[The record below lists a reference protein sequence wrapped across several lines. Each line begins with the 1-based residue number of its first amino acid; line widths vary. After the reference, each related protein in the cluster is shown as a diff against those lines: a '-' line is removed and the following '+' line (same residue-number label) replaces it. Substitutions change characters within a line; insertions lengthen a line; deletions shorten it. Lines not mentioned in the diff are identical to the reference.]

1 MRPWRKRLP
10 PLQARDIDPA
20 EGRNRCS
27 GIGPVVLQRETAAG
41 CVPET
46 SRSGRGGGI
55 DCSEADMSE
64 LADGWVLC
72 HPSRPR
78 NGRLYMAPQRC
89 CQSGRTRQPSEGS
102 EIHAWLSL

>member
-1 MRPWRKRLP
+1 MRPWDNKFP

-41 CVPET
+41 CVPEDVKV
-46 SRSGRGGGI
+46 RSRGGGI

-64 LADGWVLC
+64 LADG
-72 HPSRPR
+72 
-78 NGRLYMAPQRC
+78 
-89 CQSGRTRQPSEGS
+89 
-102 EIHAWLSL
+102 